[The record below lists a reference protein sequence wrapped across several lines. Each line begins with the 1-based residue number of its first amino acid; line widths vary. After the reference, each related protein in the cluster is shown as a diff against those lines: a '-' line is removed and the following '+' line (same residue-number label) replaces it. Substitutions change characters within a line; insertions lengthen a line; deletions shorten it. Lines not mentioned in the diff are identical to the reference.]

1 MISIFYDHIEEAV
14 KQSGKST
21 EEVLRILKDAGYEA
35 VTIRASVL
43 YSNEDD
49 MKQLFE
55 NAGFVISSIY
65 EWFDFGTQGDPTPGY
80 CLIDLANRMNV
91 KKVLVIPGFIRI
103 KWKFIRKMTMH
114 NMAETLKKLVS
125 YGKRKDVVITLEDF
139 DDYMAPYS
147 NSFELQ
153 WFLDQVADL
162 KITFD
167 TGNFLY
173 QEEDELEAFTLLQKN
188 IVDVHLKDRS
198 FTEVEGED
206 YKSTLKGRKM
216 YSSPVGKGVIQMEE
230 ILRRL
235 KKQGYTGDFTVE
247 HFGSL
252 NQLEDMLA
260 SVAFLKKQNL

>member
-14 KQSGKST
+14 KQTGKST
-21 EEVLRILKDAGYEA
+21 EEVLGIIKDAGYEA
-35 VTIRASVL
+35 VTIRASSI
-43 YSNEDD
+43 YNKEDEI
-49 MKQLFE
+49 KRLFDH
-55 NAGFVISSIY
+55 AGFKISSIY

-103 KWKFIRKMTMH
+103 KWKLIRKMTMH

-125 YGKRKDVVITLEDF
+125 YGKSKDVMITLEDF
-139 DDYMAPYS
+139 DDYTAPYS
-147 NSFELQ
+147 SSLELQ
-153 WFLDQVADL
+153 WFLDQVPDL

-173 QEEDELEAFTLLQKN
+173 QEEDELEAFTLLQNN
-188 IVDVHLKDRS
+188 IAHVHLKDRS

-230 ILRRL
+230 ILKRL
-235 KKQGYTGDFTVE
+235 KEQGYTGDFTVE

-252 NQLEDMLA
+252 NQLEDMLD
-260 SVAFLKKQNL
+260 SVAFLKEQNL